1 MSVRQFVLA
10 ELRVCSQ
17 LFFYLGF
24 LANSCSI
31 CCKMDTP
38 QGGLLAFLLEEG
50 SGVSKS
56 TTFSANA
63 RREWN
68 EETLRFLVGLC
79 EEKYWK
85 YNRKPFKKA
94 NWEYFAGKVN
104 EKFLNEPQ
112 RTWHQTRDKWYKMRT
127 TYQEKKT
134 KQAQTV
140 VPPSSWT
147 PWYEIF
153 DNILLALLKPIVYLM
168 VLIKVC
174 ICNIVR

>member
-1 MSVRQFVLA
+1 
-10 ELRVCSQ
+10 
-17 LFFYLGF
+17 
-24 LANSCSI
+24 
-31 CCKMDTP
+31 MDTP

-50 SGVSKS
+50 SGVSES

-79 EEKYWK
+79 EEKYW
-85 YNRKPFKKA
+85 
-94 NWEYFAGKVN
+94 EYFAGIVN
-104 EKFLNEPQ
+104 EQFPNEPQ
-112 RTWHQTRDKWYKMRT
+112 RTWHQVRDKWNKMMT
-127 TYQEKKT
+127 TYQEEKT
-134 KQAQTV
+134 KQTQTG
-140 VPPSSWT
+140 VPPSNWT

-153 DNILLALLKPIVYLM
+153 DNIFAGTAKTNGILM